1 MSPEGKSL
9 PMQKTNK
16 LPECLSF
23 SFKGFCIAGKK
34 KKNKPTNKTL
44 DVYLMLF
51 LSGFDLSNKG
61 YFLYMNLVGVWY
73 GDFSLRGNS
82 RAVGSAAVPG
92 APRYPL
98 QGLRGD

>member
-1 MSPEGKSL
+1 MSQFQFQRFL
-9 PMQKTNK
+9 H
-16 LPECLSF
+16 CW
-23 SFKGFCIAGKK
+23 KK
-34 KKNKPTNKTL
+34 KKTKPTNKTL

>member
-1 MSPEGKSL
+1 
-9 PMQKTNK
+9 
-16 LPECLSF
+16 
-23 SFKGFCIAGKK
+23 
-34 KKNKPTNKTL
+34 
-44 DVYLMLF
+44 MLF